1 MAQYTHAELAKLSPM
16 TTQRAADFAAEL
28 SKQPETDRRRLVRT
42 LVEMAEDNVELDYND
57 LYLRLLEDPD
67 VEVRTRAIEGLW
79 EDERG
84 STSDALI
91 RAAREDADEAV
102 RSTAVK
108 ALGRF
113 AYRFAL
119 GELNDRAGGR
129 LRAFL
134 LESADLAMP
143 LSIRRRAIEAVGY
156 LPNDD
161 AVPAVI
167 REAYRSGN
175 PGLRASAV
183 NAMGRSSDV
192 MWINTVLSELD
203 SEDPEMRFEA
213 AQAAGEL
220 EDERALPHLVRLID
234 DADSD
239 VRLAAIAALG
249 AIGGQRA
256 REALRQLAR
265 SDDPAISHAAGM
277 AMEELEVSSDPL
289 GVRIADVNPN

>member
-16 TTQRAADFAAEL
+16 TVQRAADFAAEL

-113 AYRFAL
+113 TYRLAL

-134 LESADLAMP
+134 LESADPAMP

-277 AMEELEVSSDPL
+277 AMEELEVSSDAL